1 VVDLQKVK
9 QQLAPQGVLR
19 VGINMANF
27 LLVTGELS
35 DGSPDGVS
43 PDIGRALAKELGVEA
58 RMIPFKG
65 PGELADAI
73 ASDAWDIGNI
83 ANEAE
88 RAKTI
93 RFSQAYCEIQATY
106 MVPPNSPIKAIED
119 VDREGVRIAVKDRA
133 AYDLWLR
140 ENLQH
145 AQLVR
150 AESIDGSFDLFV
162 EQKLDVLA
170 GLRPALSSQQENLA
184 GSVILDGSFTAIQ
197 QSIGCKQGMPEAAT
211 FINDFVQ
218 RCITDG
224 FVASAIARHGVD
236 GRLTV
241 ASVVTGAS
249 NG

>member
-1 VVDLQKVK
+1 MVDVEKVK

-27 LLVTGELS
+27 LLVTGELA
-35 DGSPDGVS
+35 DGSADGVS
-43 PDIGRALAKELGVEA
+43 PDIARALASELGVEA
-58 RMIPFKG
+58 RMVPFKG
-65 PGELADAI
+65 PGELADAL

-106 MVPPNSPIKAIED
+106 MVPPNSPITTLEE

-170 GLRPALSSQQENLA
+170 GLRPALTKQQESLA

-218 RCITDG
+218 RSITG
-224 FVASAIARHGVD
+224 GLVADSIKRHGVE

-241 ASVVTGAS
+241 ATVTTGT
-249 NG
+249 

>member
-1 VVDLQKVK
+1 MVDVEKVK

-27 LLVTGELS
+27 LLVTGELA
-35 DGSPDGVS
+35 DGSADGVS
-43 PDIGRALAKELGVEA
+43 PDIARALASELGVEA
-58 RMIPFKG
+58 RMVPFKG
-65 PGELADAI
+65 PGELADAL

-106 MVPPNSPIKAIED
+106 MVPPNSPITTLEE

-170 GLRPALSSQQENLA
+170 GLRPALTKQQESLA

-218 RCITDG
+218 RSITG
-224 FVASAIARHGVD
+224 GLVADSIKRHGVE

-241 ASVVTGAS
+241 ATVTTDT
-249 NG
+249 

>member
-1 VVDLQKVK
+1 MVDVEKVK

-27 LLVTGELS
+27 LLVTGELA
-35 DGSPDGVS
+35 DGSADGVS
-43 PDIGRALAKELGVEA
+43 PDIARALASELGVEA
-58 RMIPFKG
+58 RMVPFKG
-65 PGELADAI
+65 PGELADAL

-106 MVPPNSPIKAIED
+106 MVPPNSPITTLEE

-140 ENLQH
+140 ENLQY
-145 AQLVR
+145 AQLIR

-170 GLRPALSSQQENLA
+170 GLRPALTKQQESLA

-218 RCITDG
+218 RSITG
-224 FVASAIARHGVD
+224 GLVADSIKRHGVE

-241 ASVVTGAS
+241 ATVTTDT
-249 NG
+249 

>member
-1 VVDLQKVK
+1 MVDVEKVK

-27 LLVTGELS
+27 LLVTGELA
-35 DGSPDGVS
+35 DGSADGVS
-43 PDIGRALAKELGVEA
+43 PDIARALARELGVEA
-58 RMIPFKG
+58 RMVPFKG
-65 PGELADAI
+65 PGELADAL

-106 MVPPNSPIKAIED
+106 MVPPNSPITTLEE

-170 GLRPALSSQQENLA
+170 GLRPALTKQQESLA

-218 RCITDG
+218 RSITG
-224 FVASAIARHGVD
+224 GLVADSIKRHGVE

-241 ASVVTGAS
+241 ATVTTDT
-249 NG
+249 

>member
-1 VVDLQKVK
+1 MVDVEKVK

-27 LLVTGELS
+27 LLVTGELA
-35 DGSPDGVS
+35 DGSADGVS
-43 PDIGRALAKELGVEA
+43 PDIARALASELGVEA
-58 RMIPFKG
+58 RMVPFKG
-65 PGELADAI
+65 PGELADAL

-106 MVPPNSPIKAIED
+106 MVPPNSPITTLEE

-140 ENLQH
+140 ENLQY

-170 GLRPALSSQQENLA
+170 GLRPALTKQQESLA

-218 RCITDG
+218 RSITG
-224 FVASAIARHGVD
+224 GLVADSIKRHGVE

-241 ASVVTGAS
+241 ATVTTDT
-249 NG
+249 